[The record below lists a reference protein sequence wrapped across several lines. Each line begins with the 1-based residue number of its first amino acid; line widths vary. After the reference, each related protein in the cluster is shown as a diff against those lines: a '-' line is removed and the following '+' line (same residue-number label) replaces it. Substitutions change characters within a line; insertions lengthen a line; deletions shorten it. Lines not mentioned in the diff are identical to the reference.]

1 MVSYS
6 AGSVN
11 SVVYKLTKLKDCS
24 IVTEG
29 LHKDLMILL
38 ESFGQVVVLPSKMNW
53 QVQVWMK
60 MVRELVFDIEDWID
74 QMPVMPNT
82 GDQQLDLEEEV
93 KIFKARIEHACEL
106 CERCDLVIEVPSD
119 LRDPASLPG
128 HSQVTVASH
137 ILFEEK
143 TTLVGME
150 VPMDELVKHL
160 TGEHE
165 KSLKVVSIL
174 GMEGLGKTTLGNEI
188 YSKIRGNFE
197 CRAFVTLG
205 RRPSIRETVQEILC
219 QVNPSAEKKMNL
231 KIDPRRGRG
240 TAPDLKNLLAELS
253 KYLAT
258 KRYFILVDG
267 LWSIQAWKII
277 NSALPN
283 ENNGSRVLTTTCI
296 SAVAQRCSV
305 HPMDIYQIEPLN
317 EEMSARLYLNLI
329 RQKEWPADHA
339 EVTKNMFEMCGG
351 MPLALVLAAGLLASK
366 CKELPESKISVV
378 SAVEQYSKSDG
389 IMKILQMSYDAL
401 SLPLRSCLLYL
412 SVFREGCTIKKDR
425 LIRLWIA
432 ERFIPRKDGERRAQ
446 EVRGDGGEE
455 TRGDGGEET
464 RGEIIG
470 YENGGKGTA
479 DEKSLWE
486 TGQLYFK
493 ELIIR
498 RLIEPVFNY
507 DDDQPVGCTVHG
519 VVLDFIN
526 SLSSKGNF
534 VTVGGSHL
542 ITDMVRRFSMD
553 CFNNNDK
560 DRDATLASFAM
571 HLSRVRSISVLGD
584 IEGMAGRSALT
595 FSGKIDGTPVLP
607 SFKLLRVLDL
617 EGTYHLRSRHL
628 QGIGGLVLLRYLGV
642 AETAIDS
649 LPEEIGEL
657 GQLETLNLRKTK
669 KLSTLPT
676 SIAKQKMLAHLLI
689 DCTIKLPSEILQMQG
704 LEEVSTVGVYSN
716 RSIDSV
722 AELLRK
728 SERLRGLGIRLDGS
742 HLSNDNKSVR
752 TFLMEVTRS
761 NKLTCLSLDCFNFDL
776 LDIRLEFPPSDQ
788 LRRFELKISVPVP
801 GRSAHMMTSLVSVT
815 HLDIEIVQLEDEAVR
830 ALGGL
835 PHLVLLKLVSSGGI
849 RFSSQLKWNPEGRC
863 KVGVDHGFKC
873 VRVLSLVCRSGGT
886 ELEFTTGAMKELQ
899 RLTLDFSAREALCMY
914 GNLSFGIEHLSS
926 LTRVHARISCKSS
939 VASEVNTVKDAIREQ
954 AGNLSSKPTIE
965 FTTINEHMIIPD
977 HKAQT
982 PATSPK
988 IWLNGCINFRGAS

>member
-1 MVSYS
+1 MEGQPMVSYS

-24 IVTEG
+24 LVIEG
-29 LHKDLMILL
+29 LQKDLMILL
-38 ESFGQVVVLPSKMNW
+38 ESFSQVVVLPSKMNW
-53 QVQVWMK
+53 QVQVCMK
-60 MVRELVFDIEDWID
+60 IVRELVFDIEDWID
-74 QMPVMPNT
+74 QMPAMPNT
-82 GDQQLDLEEEV
+82 GGKLVDLEDEV
-93 KIFKARIEHACEL
+93 KRFKARIEHALSSE
-106 CERCDLVIEVPSD
+106 

-128 HSQVTVASH
+128 HTQVTVASH

-143 TTLVGME
+143 TALVGME

-165 KSLKVVSIL
+165 KRRKVVSIL
-174 GMEGLGKTTLGNEI
+174 GVEGLGKTTLAKEV
-188 YSKIRGNFE
+188 YSKIQGNFE

-219 QVNPSAEKKMNL
+219 QVNPSAEKKINL
-231 KIDPRRGRG
+231 KIDPRHGRG
-240 TAPDLKNLLAELS
+240 TAPDLKKLLTELW

-267 LWSIQAWKII
+267 LWSTQAWKII

-305 HPMDIYQIEPLN
+305 HPMDIYRIEPLN
-317 EEMSARLYLNLI
+317 EEMSARLYLKLI

-339 EVTKNMFEMCGG
+339 EVTKNMFKMCGG
-351 MPLALVLAAGLLASK
+351 MPLALVLAAGLLAAK
-366 CKELPESKISVV
+366 CKQLPEPEISVV
-378 SAVEQYSKSDG
+378 SSVEQYSKSDG
-389 IMKILQMSYDAL
+389 IMKTLQMSYDAL

-412 SVFREGCTIKKDR
+412 SVFRGGCTIKKDR

-432 ERFIPRKDGERRAQ
+432 ERLIPRKDDERRAQ
-446 EVRGDGGEE
+446 EIRGDGGEE
-455 TRGDGGEET
+455 TRVEG
-464 RGEIIG
+464 GEIIG
-470 YENGGKGTA
+470 YEENGGKETG

-498 RLIEPVFNY
+498 RLIQPVFNY
-507 DDDQPVGCTVHG
+507 NDDQPVGCTVHG
-519 VVLDFIN
+519 VILDFIN

-534 VTVGGSHL
+534 VTVGGAHL
-542 ITDMVRRFSMD
+542 STDMVRRFSLD
-553 CFNNNDK
+553 CFNNNDE

-571 HLSRVRSISVLGD
+571 HLSRVRSMIVLGD
-584 IEGMAGRSALT
+584 IEGIAGRSALT
-595 FSGKIDGTPVLP
+595 LSGKIDGTPVLP

-628 QGIGGLVLLRYLGV
+628 QGIGGLVLLRYLGA

-669 KLSTLPT
+669 MPSTLPT
-676 SIAKQKMLAHLLI
+676 SMAKQKMLAHLLI
-689 DCTIKLPSEILQMQG
+689 DGTVKLPSEILKMQG
-704 LEEVSTVGVYSN
+704 LEEVSTVGVYSS

-728 SERLRGLGIRLDGS
+728 SERLRVLGIRLDGS
-742 HLSNDNKSVR
+742 HLSNDNESVR
-752 TFLMEVTRS
+752 TFLMEVTRMA
-761 NKLTCLSLDCFNFDL
+761 SLF
-776 LDIRLEFPPSDQ
+776 
-788 LRRFELKISVPVP
+788 
-801 GRSAHMMTSLVSVT
+801 SVT
-815 HLDIEIVQLEDEAVR
+815 HLDIEIVRLEDEAVR

-873 VRVLSLVCRSGGT
+873 VKVLSLICRSGGT
-886 ELEFTTGAMKELQ
+886 ELEFTPGAMKELQ
-899 RLTLDFSAREALCMY
+899 RLTLDFSAREALCIY
-914 GNLSFGIEHLSS
+914 GNFSFGIEHLSS
-926 LTRVHARISCKSS
+926 LTRVHAMISCKCA

-977 HKAQT
+977 HKAKT
-982 PATSPK
+982 AAVSPK
-988 IWLNGCINFRGAS
+988 IWLNGCINFRQTA